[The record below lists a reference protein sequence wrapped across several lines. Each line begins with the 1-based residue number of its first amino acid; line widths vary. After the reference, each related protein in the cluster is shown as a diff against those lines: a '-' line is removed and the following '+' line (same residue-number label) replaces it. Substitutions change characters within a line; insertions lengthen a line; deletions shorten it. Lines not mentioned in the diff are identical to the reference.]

1 MPGSGELLVIMLLV
15 LVLFGPDKLPE
26 LARQAGK
33 LIRQVNRVRNEVS
46 RQINTA
52 LLDEDDDPTR
62 RNH

>member
-1 MPGSGELLVIMLLV
+1 MPGTGELFVIMVLV

-33 LIRQVNRVRNEVS
+33 IIRKVNRVRNEVS

-52 LLDEDDDPTR
+52 LMDDEDDPTR
-62 RNH
+62 R

>member
-1 MPGSGELLVIMLLV
+1 MPGTGELLVIMVLV

-33 LIRQVNRVRNEVS
+33 IIRKVNRVRNEMT

-52 LLDEDDDPTR
+52 LMDDDDDPLHR
-62 RNH
+62 

>member
-1 MPGSGELLVIMLLV
+1 MPGSGELLVIMILV

-33 LIRQVNRVRNEVS
+33 IIRKVNKVRNEVS

-52 LLDEDDDPTR
+52 LLDDDDDPMR
-62 RNH
+62 R